1 MIAHRRSNVPM
12 QQDMTRGNPLRL
24 IFFFMLP
31 ILGGNLF
38 QQFYT
43 MVDTFVVG
51 RFIGVHAL
59 AAVGSTGPITFFVLG
74 FVIGLNAGFSVIIS
88 QKFGAKDERSMR
100 KAVAMSILSALFL
113 SILVSFL
120 AIISVKPLLEI
131 LNTPQNIIK
140 DAQDYLVIL
149 YLGIVATI
157 YYNLLAAILRALGDS
172 RSPLYFLL
180 IASVLN
186 IIGDLVSVIIL
197 DMGVKGVALATISS
211 QGISALLCL
220 FYIYK
225 RYPILHLKREDWSID
240 WPMIGRLLR
249 IGLPS
254 ALQFSVCAIGV
265 MIVQSVINTFGSDT
279 VAAYSVGTRIE
290 QLVTQPLMTLGL
302 AMATYSAQNL
312 GGGYLPRISQ
322 GLKSALIL
330 NVIFSLAAFLL
341 VFFAGD
347 FLALLFIDASQSH
360 VIEQTSQYLSL
371 ISYFFIPLGLI
382 FVFRNT
388 CQGLGSGLIPML
400 SSIQELLF
408 RALAAFTLPGL
419 LGYKGII
426 LSSPMAWIA
435 AAILLIFA
443 YRIQMRH
450 FHRIMKQST

>member
-1 MIAHRRSNVPM
+1 
-12 QQDMTRGNPLRL
+12 
-24 IFFFMLP
+24 MLP

-51 RFIGVHAL
+51 RFIGVQAL
-59 AAVGSTGPITFFVLG
+59 AAVGSTGPVTFFVLG

-88 QKFGAKDERSMR
+88 QKFGARDEQSMR
-100 KAVAMSILSALFL
+100 KAVAMSLLAAFFL
-113 SILVSFL
+113 SIIVSFL
-120 AIISVKPLLEI
+120 AVSSTRALLET
-131 LNTPQNIIK
+131 LNTPNDIIE
-140 DAQDYLVIL
+140 DAYEYLVIL

-186 IIGDLVSVIIL
+186 IIGDLVSVIWL
-197 DMGVKGVALATISS
+197 GMGVAGVAFATITS

-225 RYPILHLKREDWSID
+225 RYPILHLHKEDWSIE

-265 MIVQSVINTFGSDT
+265 MVVQAVINSFGSDT

-312 GGGYLPRISQ
+312 GAGELSRISQ
-322 GLKSALIL
+322 GVKSALIL
-330 NVIFSLAAFLL
+330 TILFSVLAFLL
-341 VFFAGD
+341 VFFAGEY
-347 FLALLFIDASQSH
+347 LAMLFINTSQIQ
-360 VIEQTSQYLSL
+360 VIDQANQYLSL

-388 CQGLGSGLIPML
+388 SQGLGSGLIPML

-408 RALAAFTLPGL
+408 RVLAAFTLPGI
-419 LGYKGII
+419 LGYTGII
-426 LSSPMAWIA
+426 LSSPLAWIA
-435 AAILLIFA
+435 AAILLIIA
-443 YRIQMRH
+443 YRIQMNH
-450 FHRIMKQST
+450 FKRIMKQFSS

>member
-1 MIAHRRSNVPM
+1 
-12 QQDMTRGNPLRL
+12 
-24 IFFFMLP
+24 
-31 ILGGNLF
+31 
-38 QQFYT
+38 
-43 MVDTFVVG
+43 
-51 RFIGVHAL
+51 
-59 AAVGSTGPITFFVLG
+59 
-74 FVIGLNAGFSVIIS
+74 
-88 QKFGAKDERSMR
+88 
-100 KAVAMSILSALFL
+100 MSILSALFL
-113 SILVSFL
+113 SVLVSFL
-120 AIISVKPLLEI
+120 AIASTRTLLEA
-131 LNTPQNIIK
+131 LNTPENIIQ
-140 DAQDYLVIL
+140 DAHDYLVIL
-149 YLGIVATI
+149 YLGIIATI

-197 DMGVKGVALATISS
+197 ELGVKGVALATVSS

-220 FYIYK
+220 FYIH
-225 RYPILHLKREDWSID
+225 RHYPILHLKREDWNID
-240 WPMIGRLLR
+240 WPMIARLLR

-312 GGGYLPRISQ
+312 GGGYLFRISQ
-322 GLKSALIL
+322 GLKSALML
-330 NVIFSLAAFLL
+330 NVLFSLAAFLL
-341 VFFAGD
+341 VYFAGD
-347 FLALLFIDASQSH
+347 SLAMLFIDASQSR
-360 VIEQTSQYLSL
+360 VIEQTNQYLSL

-382 FVFRNT
+382 FVLRNT
-388 CQGLGSGLIPML
+388 SQGLGSGLIPML
-400 SSIQELLF
+400 SSLQELLF

-419 LGYKGII
+419 LGYRGII

-443 YRIQMRH
+443 YRLQMRH
-450 FHRIMKQST
+450 FRYIMKQSS

>member
-1 MIAHRRSNVPM
+1 M

-38 QQFYT
+38 QQFYS

-51 RFIGVHAL
+51 RFIGVQAL
-59 AAVGSTGPITFFVLG
+59 AAVGSTGPVTFFVLG
-74 FVIGLNAGFSVIIS
+74 FVIGLSAGFSVIIS

-100 KAVAMSILSALFL
+100 KAVAMSILAAFFL
-113 SILVSFL
+113 SLVISFL
-120 AIISVKPLLEI
+120 AIISAQPLLEA
-131 LNTPQNIIK
+131 LNTPEDIIV
-140 DAQDYLVIL
+140 DAHAYLVIL

-186 IIGDLVSVIIL
+186 IIGDLISVIIL
-197 DMGVKGVALATISS
+197 GIGVEGVAFATISS

-220 FYIYK
+220 LYIYR
-225 RYPILHLKREDWSID
+225 RYPILHLKKEDWRID
-240 WPMIGRLLR
+240 WPMVARLLR

-312 GGGYLPRISQ
+312 GGGYLSRINQ
-322 GLKSALIL
+322 GVKSALLLTIL
-330 NVIFSLAAFLL
+330 FSLAAFLL

-347 FLALLFIDASQSH
+347 VLAMLFIDASQGQ
-360 VIEQTSQYLSL
+360 VISQTNQYLSL
-371 ISYFFIPLGLI
+371 ISYFFIPLGII

-400 SSIQELLF
+400 SSLQELLF
-408 RALAAFTLPGL
+408 RSLAAFILPGM
-419 LGYKGII
+419 LGYTGII
-426 LSSPMAWIA
+426 LSSPLAWVA

-443 YRIQMRH
+443 YRFQIRH
-450 FHRIMKQST
+450 FHLLMEQTEGK

>member
-1 MIAHRRSNVPM
+1 MRW
-12 QQDMTRGNPLRL
+12 QQLAPLDHHL
-24 IFFFMLP
+24 
-31 ILGGNLF
+31 
-38 QQFYT
+38 
-43 MVDTFVVG
+43 
-51 RFIGVHAL
+51 
-59 AAVGSTGPITFFVLG
+59 FFVLG

-88 QKFGAKDERSMR
+88 QKFGGAKDERSMR

-120 AIISVKPLLEI
+120 AVASTMPLLEV

-140 DAQDYLVIL
+140 DAHDYLVIL

-172 RSPLYFLL
+172 RSPPLYFLL

-225 RYPILHLKREDWSID
+225 RYPILHLKKEDWVID

-254 ALQFSVCAIGV
+254 ALQFSVCAIGGV
-265 MIVQSVINTFGSDT
+265 MMVQSVINTFGSAT

-312 GGGYLPRISQ
+312 GGGYLSRISQ
-322 GLKSALIL
+322 GLKSALML

-360 VIEQTSQYLSL
+360 VIEQTNQYLSL

-388 CQGLGSGLIPML
+388 SQGLGSG
-400 SSIQELLF
+400 
-408 RALAAFTLPGL
+408 
-419 LGYKGII
+419 
-426 LSSPMAWIA
+426 
-435 AAILLIFA
+435 
-443 YRIQMRH
+443 
-450 FHRIMKQST
+450 

>member
-1 MIAHRRSNVPM
+1 M
-12 QQDMTRGNPLRL
+12 QQDMTRGNPLKL

-51 RFIGVHAL
+51 RFISVQAL
-59 AAVGSTGPITFFVLG
+59 AAVGSTGPVTFFVLG

-88 QKFGAKDERSMR
+88 QKFGAKDEPSMR
-100 KAVAMSILSALFL
+100 KAVAMSLLAAFFL
-113 SILVSFL
+113 SIAVSVL
-120 AIISVKPLLEI
+120 AVSSTRTLLET
-131 LNTPQNIIK
+131 LNTPSDIIE
-140 DAQDYLVIL
+140 DAHDYLVIL

-186 IIGDLVSVIIL
+186 IIGDLVSVIWL
-197 DMGVKGVALATISS
+197 GMGVEGVAFATITS

-220 FYIYK
+220 IYIYR
-225 RYPILHLKREDWSID
+225 RYPILHLHKEDWKLD

-265 MIVQSVINTFGSDT
+265 MVVQAVINTFGSDT

-312 GGGYLPRISQ
+312 GAGKLGRISQ
-322 GLKSALIL
+322 GVKSAIL
-330 NVIFSLAAFLL
+330 LTILFSMLAFLL
-341 VFFAGD
+341 VLFAGEY
-347 FLALLFIDASQSH
+347 LAMLFINTSQTG
-360 VIEQTSQYLSL
+360 VIDQTNQYLSL

-382 FVFRNT
+382 FVLRNT
-388 CQGLGSGLIPML
+388 SQGLGSGLIPML

-408 RALAAFTLPGL
+408 RTLAAFTLPGL
-419 LGYKGII
+419 LGYTGII
-426 LSSPMAWIA
+426 LSSPLAWIA
-435 AAILLIFA
+435 AAILLIIA
-443 YRIQMRH
+443 YRIQMNH
-450 FHRIMKQST
+450 FKRIMKQFSS